1 METHILIKNVRVV
14 DTGGSFNG
22 KKIDLRIKKGVITE
36 IGTDLENKSALI
48 LDKKG
53 SYISPGWMDGQAH
66 FRDPG
71 LELKEGLER
80 GLHAC
85 AAGGFTDV
93 AVLPSTTPPVD
104 NKSAVSYLLTRGA
117 EYNTPCDPHPLGCV
131 SEGRQG
137 KQLAEL
143 YDMSN
148 AGAIG
153 FYDDNPIDRVG
164 LLKMA
169 LEYLSPSGDVVLSDA
184 NEEDLNPGASMH
196 EGETST
202 ALGLTGSPSE
212 SETIRLQRD
221 IEILSYTGG
230 RLHIP
235 VVSTQGAVKLIKE
248 AKKRGLAITASTTP
262 HHLTFIDEDLL
273 SFDGT
278 FRVNPPLRS
287 KSDRKALRT
296 ALAEGVINSVVSDHR
311 PESIESH
318 DVEFALSP
326 NGISGIESVFA
337 ALHTACP
344 DLDLARLVDSISNAT
359 RRIYQLPE
367 LHIELNAPAKIT
379 WFSPKQKFLSPE
391 ISGGVNNPWK
401 NQELNGV
408 VYGTINGERIH
419 LNA

>member
-1 METHILIKNVRVV
+1 METHILLKNVRVV
-14 DTGGSFNG
+14 DPGGSFNG

-36 IGTDLENKSALI
+36 IGKGLENKSALI

-93 AVLPSTTPPVD
+93 AILPSTSPPID
-104 NKSAVSYLLTRGA
+104 NKSSVSYLLTRGA
-117 EYNTPCDPHPLGCV
+117 EFNTPCDPHPLGCV
-131 SEGRQG
+131 SEGAQG

-143 YDMSN
+143 YDMSD

-153 FYDDNPIDRVG
+153 FSDDKPLERVG
-164 LLKMA
+164 LLQRA
-169 LEYLSPSGDVVLSDA
+169 LEYLAPSGDVVLSDA
-184 NEEDLNPGASMH
+184 NEGDLNPGASMH
-196 EGETST
+196 EGATST

-235 VVSTQGAVKLIKE
+235 VVSTQGGVKLIKQ

-262 HHLTFIDEDLL
+262 HHLTFVDEDLL

-278 FRVNPPLRS
+278 FRVNPPLRE
-287 KSDRKALRT
+287 KSDRKALRS
-296 ALAEGVINSVVSDHR
+296 ALADGIINSVVSDHR
-311 PESIESH
+311 PENTESH
-318 DVEFALSP
+318 DVEFALTP

-337 ALHTACP
+337 AVNTACP
-344 DLDLARLVDSISNAT
+344 DLELSRLIDSISNAT
-359 RRIYQLPE
+359 RRIYNLPE
-367 LHIELNAPAKIT
+367 QHIELNSSAKIT
-379 WFSPKQKFLSPE
+379 WFNPKQKFSSPG
-391 ISGGVNNPWK
+391 ISGGVNDPWK
-401 NQELNGV
+401 SQELNGV
-408 VYGTINGERIH
+408 VYGAINGMRVH
-419 LNA
+419 LND

>member
-1 METHILIKNVRVV
+1 METHIVIKNVRVV
-14 DTGGSFNG
+14 DAGGSFNG

-36 IGTDLENKSALI
+36 IGKGLENKSALI

-80 GLHAC
+80 GLNAC

-93 AVLPSTTPPVD
+93 AVLPSTSPPVD
-104 NKSAVSYLLTRGA
+104 KKSSVSYLLSRGA

-131 SEGRQG
+131 SEGGQG

-143 YDMSN
+143 SDMSN

-153 FYDDNPIDRVG
+153 FYDDKPIERVG

-184 NEEDLNPGASMH
+184 HEGDLNPDASMH
-196 EGETST
+196 EGATST
-202 ALGLTGSPSE
+202 ALGLSGSPSE
-212 SETIRLQRD
+212 SETMRLQRD

-235 VVSTQGAVKLIKE
+235 IVSTQGGVKLIKQ
-248 AKKRGLAITASTTP
+248 AKQRGLAITASTTP
-262 HHLTFIDEDLL
+262 HHLSFIDEDLS

-287 KSDRKALRT
+287 KSDRKALRS
-296 ALAEGVINSVVSDHR
+296 ALADGVINSIVSDHR
-311 PESIESH
+311 PENIESH

-337 ALHTACP
+337 AVNTACP
-344 DLDLARLVDSISNAT
+344 DLEIARLIDSISNAT
-359 RRIYQLPE
+359 RRIYNLTEQ
-367 LHIELNAPAKIT
+367 HIELNAPAKIT
-379 WFSPKQKFLSPE
+379 WFTPNQKFTSPG
-391 ISGGVNNPWK
+391 ISGGVNDPWK

-408 VYGTINGERIH
+408 VYGTINGMRVH
-419 LNA
+419 LNK